1 MSDDVTAVDPHA
13 PVPGSTVGPWL
24 ILKRLD
30 SGTFGVVFRA
40 QRAGHP
46 EAPSVALKMARNPQD
61 PRFPR
66 EAELLRRCLH
76 PSTPGYED
84 MGVWTSPKG
93 HRYPYVVMEWVEG
106 LTLYDWFREQ
116 PRSSR
121 EVLCVL
127 AQLAGALATAHA
139 RGAVHRDVKGDNI
152 RVTPQGRAVLV
163 DWGSGCFA
171 GAQPLTDTTAPPG
184 TNAYRPPEQKA
195 FTWRFR
201 KDTEARWHSQP
212 SDDLYALGVVLY
224 RMVTGV
230 YLPPCTDG
238 GELVEREVLAPS
250 AMATVCLEL
259 EALTLRLLS
268 EDREARGTA
277 EQLERDVQVVVE
289 AAGPEAD
296 RPILLTPSAVPTE
309 EGGHPSTSPSSD
321 GLDDVP
327 ASGSG
332 DLSDTEPA
340 RPPSTRSSREERRRR
355 PAFPAWL
362 SWAGASAVGG
372 LVMALAVLLVLLPSH
387 PQREPAP
394 EPAPWLATPEEL
406 AQFATDAGVAEEAL
420 SAVQDAPRA
429 VMPLVLTVGVPIPKK
444 PPEGQKKPPCG
455 PGQVAVNGACW
466 AGPIEG
472 QRPPCGQ
479 GMFDYE
485 NRCYFAIY
493 DGPRQPTSGTP

>member
-1 MSDDVTAVDPHA
+1 MSGDEETAVYAHA

-24 ILKRLD
+24 ILERLD

-46 EAPSVALKMARNPQD
+46 EAPPVALKMARNPQD

-76 PSTPGYED
+76 PSIPGYED

-106 LTLYDWFREQ
+106 FTLYDWFREQ

-139 RGAVHRDVKGDNI
+139 CGAVHRDVKGDNI

-163 DWGSGCFA
+163 DWGSGWFA

-184 TNAYRPPEQKA
+184 TSAYRPPEQKA

-224 RMVTGV
+224 RMVTGM

-238 GELVEREVLAPS
+238 GEPVEREVLAPS

-268 EDREARGTA
+268 EDRQARGTA
-277 EQLERDVQVVVE
+277 QQLEREVQGMVE
-289 AAGPEAD
+289 TAGPEAD
-296 RPILLTPSAVPTE
+296 RPVLPTPSAVATE
-309 EGGHPSTSPSSD
+309 EGGCASSD
-321 GLDDVP
+321 GQEDDEL
-327 ASGSG
+327 
-332 DLSDTEPA
+332 LSDTEPA
-340 RPPSTRSSREERRRR
+340 RAPSTRSSREERRRR
-355 PAFPAWL
+355 PSFPAWL
-362 SWAGASAVGG
+362 SLASAG
-372 LVMALAVLLVLLPSH
+372 LVSGLVVALAVRVELPSH
-387 PQREPAP
+387 PKPAP

-406 AQFATDAGVAEEAL
+406 AQFATDGGVAEEAL
-420 SAVQDAPRA
+420 SAVQDAPGA
-429 VMPLVLTVGVPIPKK
+429 VLPAILSLGRPMPSK
-444 PPEGQKKPPCG
+444 PFPNQRRPPCEPRVEKEIVGGCWIG
-455 PGQVAVNGACW
+455 PL
-466 AGPIEG
+466 EG
-472 QRPPCGQ
+472 ERPPCGER
-479 GMFDYE
+479 MFDWE
-485 NRCYFAIY
+485 NRCYLVSY
-493 DGPRQPTSGTP
+493 DQAPLPTSGQP